1 MKITICGSMIHEPQ
15 MVAAAK
21 ELRDLG
27 YEVEKPN
34 VVEGHVYEDNLDANA
49 RLKQGFI
56 NEHFQK
62 IDQSDAVLV
71 VNEQKNGIANYIGGN
86 TLIEI
91 AHAYS
96 QGLEVFILNPLPDV
110 SYRDEIA
117 GMQPIILDGTVA
129 RLDEYV
135 QSLPLLY
142 VSSKSLVKHTAI
154 SRGLRKAGLRT
165 RILGVE
171 VESGVN
177 EQPMSIIESYD
188 GALNRHLALASVVGD
203 TSYDYLAT
211 IESGLHEPHPDH
223 NVFGCDVVVLQ
234 KNGDEPKV
242 GISLD
247 LEFPREMTDKIPSQ
261 YPDVGV
267 LVQQEYG
274 STLKDPYPYFTNGN
288 VTRVKILENSVY
300 NVAVQLSV

>member
-1 MKITICGSMIHEPQ
+1 MLHEPR
-15 MVAAAK
+15 MTAAAD
-21 ELRDLG
+21 ELRSLG

-34 VVEGHVYEDNLDANA
+34 IVEGHVYADNLDANA
-49 RLKQGFI
+49 QLKQGFI
-56 NEHFQK
+56 DEHFAK

-71 VNEQKNGIANYIGGN
+71 VNEDKNGIAHYIGGN

-96 QGLEVFILNPLPDV
+96 QGLEIFILNALPEV
-110 SYRDEIA
+110 GYRDEIA
-117 GMQPIILDGTVA
+117 GMQPIILDGAIA
-129 RLDEYV
+129 RIDEYV
-135 QSLPLLY
+135 QSLPTLY

-154 SRGLRKAGLRT
+154 SRALRKAGVRT

-177 EQPMSIIESYD
+177 EQPMSITESYD
-188 GALNRHLALASVVGD
+188 GALHRHRALTKALGG
-203 TSYDYLAT
+203 TPYDYLAT

-234 KNGDEPKV
+234 KSGGEPTI

-267 LVQQEYG
+267 LVQQEFG
-274 STLKDPYPYFTNGN
+274 SVLKDPYPYFTNGAI
-288 VTRVKILENSVY
+288 TRAKILENSVY
-300 NVAVQLSV
+300 SVAVQLKAS